1 MSATRLAVARAAGAL
16 LCVLLVLSG
25 CNKPGQAG
33 TGAASVASIPK
44 EKRAPAGNDDRRATL
59 ATTRHVDMELA
70 SDGIAPLFNATQAAC
85 EADTPS
91 ACVVLQSHFSSGQ
104 HAHADLTLRAAPAGV
119 ARILARLRVAGGLV
133 SESAESQDLAA
144 PVVDTDRQIA
154 MAREYRDS
162 LLALRA
168 KGSNDIKTMM
178 SVNEELARVQ
188 SQLES
193 ATGERAHLQQRI
205 DTETLTISISA
216 SGESER
222 HAWQPMSRSLHEFG
236 ANLGEAAGSAIAFIA
251 YAIPWACVLLPLAWA
266 VRWLWRRRHSQR

>member
-1 MSATRLAVARAAGAL
+1 MLLCAL
-16 LCVLLVLSG
+16 LALSG

-33 TGAASVASIPK
+33 TGSAPTASVMVK
-44 EKRAPAGNDDRRATL
+44 EKKVGERGDDRRAML
-59 ATTRHVDMELA
+59 ATTRHVDMEVA

-85 EADTPS
+85 EADAAS
-91 ACVVLQSHFSSGQ
+91 ACVVLQSHFGSGQ

-119 ARILARLRVAGGLV
+119 ARMLARLRVAGGLV
-133 SESAESQDLAA
+133 SESAESEDLAA
-144 PVVDTDRQIA
+144 PVVDTDRQVA

-205 DTETLTISISA
+205 DTETLTISITA
-216 SGESER
+216 TGENER

-236 ANLGEAAGSAIAFIA
+236 ANLGDAAAGAVTFIA
-251 YAIPWACVLLPLAWA
+251 YVIPWACVLLPLAWA
-266 VRWLWRRRHSQR
+266 SRWLWRRRRSTRA